1 MFPKVEYQNEKL
13 IIEKLLSEAELDDD
27 EREELK
33 NKPIEK
39 IIYHLECANNL
50 NDILKN
56 LDINYIIYTKYCEG
70 GFDFESNDFKFG
82 LERGESDSS
91 YFKELAKM
99 YAILASKDNYDL
111 YIEECI

>member
-1 MFPKVEYQNEKL
+1 MFPKVECKNKKL
-13 IIEKLLSEAELDDD
+13 IIEKILSKAELDNE

-33 NKPIEK
+33 NKSIEK
-39 IIYHLECANNL
+39 IIYYLECANNL

-56 LDINYIIYTKYCEG
+56 LDINYIIYIQYCEG
-70 GFDFESNDFKFG
+70 GFYFESNDFKFS
-82 LERGESDSS
+82 LERGESDSN

-99 YAILASKDNYDL
+99 YTILANKDNCDL